1 MKMLSTIL
9 SLFFGAVFFTASAE
23 TQDDWPKTITGSDGS
38 IIKIYEPQP
47 ESFQGNILKARSAIS
62 ILENGKTDPTFGTF
76 WEVATVETDRDNR
89 RITIQSVKI
98 PNVKF
103 PGDVDDNKISYI
115 KTTLETQI
123 PTLGVDFSLD
133 QVLSSLDMNEE
144 EKKLSKNL
152 NNTAPKVYYSNKPSI
167 LVVIDGQPKL
177 QHNNDWNVD
186 VVVNTPFTIVKNSD
200 GNFYLYGG
208 KHWYAAPSATGPY
221 AYANDVPPS
230 FEKIENAINSANT
243 DPGYTDSAAAQSG
256 NTVSDI
262 IVSSTPAELIQTD
275 GEPSFTPVQGTSLS
289 FVSNTGNDIFMDQ
302 TTQQYYVL
310 LSGRWYKSSQ
320 LNGSW
325 QYVAANTLPADFAK
339 IPEGSPKDNVLA
351 SVAGTDAARE
361 AVMDAQIPQTAKVD
375 RRTATANI
383 SYDGDPKFENI
394 DGTNMQYA
402 VNTQG
407 SVIRENGKYYSVDN
421 GVWFE
426 AMNPQGPW
434 TVCTDR
440 PDDVETIPP
449 SYPVYNMKYVYI
461 YDVTPDWAYMGYTP
475 GYLNTYIYGPTVVYG
490 TGFYYSPW
498 YGNYYYPR
506 ACTWGFNMHYNPWLG
521 WSLGFGYNYG
531 WLNVGFGGGIWGGWR
546 GGWWGPSVYHPPYR
560 WGGGGRS
567 RYGYGGGYYGNG
579 VRFNGNVNRI
589 NNRYVNNI
597 YNNRRGVAIN
607 NRPVNNNFNRG
618 GFNNN
623 RQNNINNGGAGNR
636 FNNNG
641 TAGNRMN
648 PGQNQARPNNI
659 TTDRQGNVYQRGNQG
674 QWQQRQQRQW
684 QPVNNSQQVQ
694 NLNRQQQMQNRGQVR
709 SQNFQQA
716 RTAPSS
722 APARSAPARSSSGG
736 GNGRRGR

>member
-1 MKMLSTIL
+1 MKMLFTIL
-9 SLFFGAVFFTASAE
+9 SLFCAAVFSTVSAKAQE
-23 TQDDWPKTITGSDGS
+23 DWPKTITGSDGS

-47 ESFQGNILKARSAIS
+47 ESFQGNVLKARSAIS
-62 ILENGKTDPTFGTF
+62 IIESGKTDPTFGTF

-89 RITIQSVKI
+89 RISIQSVKV

-123 PTLGVDFSLD
+123 PTLGIDFSLD

-152 NNTAPKVYYSNKPSI
+152 NNNAPKVFYSTKPSI

-177 QHNNDWNVD
+177 QRNNDWNVD
-186 VVVNTPFTIVKNSD
+186 VVVNTPFTIVKNND

-221 AYANDVPPS
+221 SYTDNVPPS
-230 FEKIENAINSANT
+230 FERIENAVNSANS
-243 DPGYTDSAAAQSG
+243 DPGYSDSTAAQAS
-256 NTVSDI
+256 NTISDI
-262 IVSSTPAELIQTD
+262 IVSNSPAELIQSD
-275 GEPSFTPVQGTSLS
+275 GEPNFTPIQGTSLS
-289 FVSNTGNDIFMDQ
+289 YVSNSGNDIFMDQ
-302 TTQQYYVL
+302 GTQQYYVL

-320 LNGSW
+320 LNGGW
-325 QYVAANTLPADFAK
+325 QYVAANSLPADFAK

-351 SVAGTDAARE
+351 SVAGTEAARE

-394 DGTNMQYA
+394 QGTNMQYA

-426 AMNPQGPW
+426 SESPQGPW
-434 TVCTDR
+434 VVCTDR

-449 SYPVYNMKYVYI
+449 SYPVYNMKYVYV
-461 YDVTPDWAYMGYTP
+461 YDVTPDWVYMGYTP

-506 ACTWGFNMHYNPWLG
+506 PCTWGFNMHYNPWLG

-531 WLNVGFGGGIWGGWR
+531 WFNVGFGGSVWGGWR
-546 GGWWGPSVYHPPYR
+546 GGWWGPSIYHPPYR
-560 WGGGGRS
+560 WGGGPS
-567 RYGYGGGYYGNG
+567 RYGYGGGYYGNR
-579 VRFNGNVNRI
+579 VTINRNVNII
-589 NNRYVNNI
+589 NNRYTNNI

-607 NRPVNNNFNRG
+607 NRVVNNNFNRG

-623 RQNNINNGGAGNR
+623 RPNNNGGGAGNR

-641 TAGNRMN
+641 APGNRMS
-648 PGQNQARPNNI
+648 PGQNQTRQNNV

-684 QPVNNSQQVQ
+684 QPVNNTQQVQ

-709 SQNFQQA
+709 QQNFQQA
-716 RTAPSS
+716 RSS
-722 APARSAPARSSSGG
+722 NPAPARQSSGG
-736 GNGRRGR
+736 SSGGNRSGRHN